1 MKISD
6 LMALSEAATGFTNGS
21 ICDEFPDMSLSE
33 CAARLP
39 VFLMESQI
47 DLAAMTQ
54 QQNDQLIEATINAIQ
69 TGDQSGYASLV
80 EGAFETIKNKIAA
93 VFAKIK
99 KFVKSII
106 DKLGVQINKVK
117 MTGKQMWA
125 RYKDSE
131 MLNHSFED
139 LVVNGYKFDK
149 KDPFAALD
157 SYMGDPRGLIAKGVP
172 QCPSPDKFA
181 SDALASHNAGDAQA
195 AIDMHQADLDKLK
208 EISSEDR
215 KLAFAN
221 ALLNGI
227 DLSDGSTWLTDLKTE
242 LYGDKVD
249 LTYGTDFDIE
259 SVKKALQGEDLDKV
273 RAGYNKLL
281 NALNKDEK
289 DLQSA
294 ADKFKKDNKNTE
306 QGKDLPKLISLA
318 NEYFTAYLTIYQD
331 CTGVISSVSST
342 RISYVNAQVAQAKN
356 ILAKM
361 LTYKKKKTE
370 SADDIEG
377 MDDFDVFM

>member
-1 MKISD
+1 MDVRK
-6 LMALSEAATGFTNGS
+6 LMSLTEAATGFNGGA
-21 ICDEFPDMSLSE
+21 ICDEFPHMSLSE

-47 DLAAMTQ
+47 DLAAMSQ
-54 QQNDQLIEATINAIQ
+54 AQNDQLVEATVTAIQ
-69 TGDQSGYASLV
+69 TGDQSGYVSLI
-80 EGAFETIKNKIAA
+80 EGAFETIKNKISAI
-93 VFAKIK
+93 FAKIK

-117 MTGKQMWA
+117 MTGKQMWE
-125 RYKDSE
+125 RYKNSE

-149 KDPFAALD
+149 KDPFTSLD
-157 SYMGDPRGLIAKGVP
+157 GYMANPRGLIEKAVP
-172 QCPSPDKFA
+172 QCPKPEKFA
-181 SDALASHNAGDAQA
+181 SDAATAHGAGDAQA

-215 KLAFAN
+215 KLACAN
-221 ALLNGI
+221 ELLSGI
-227 DLSDGSTWLTDLKTE
+227 DLSDGSSWMKDLKTE

-249 LTYGTDFDIE
+249 LTYGTDFDLE
-259 SVKKALQGEDLDKV
+259 SVKKALMGEDLDKV
-273 RAGYNKLL
+273 RASYNKLL

-294 ADKFKKDNKNTE
+294 ADKFKKDNKNNE

-318 NEYFTAYLTIYQD
+318 NEYFTAYLGIYQD
-331 CTGVISSVSST
+331 CTGVISAVAST
-342 RISYVNAQVAQAKN
+342 RISYVNDQVAQAKN
-356 ILAKM
+356 MLAKM
-361 LTYKKKKTE
+361 LTYKKKKDE
-370 SADDIEG
+370 STDFEG
-377 MDDFDVFM
+377 MDEFDVFM